1 MKSRIQSC
9 LMMAIIF
16 IGLFFSLPGLVPAA
30 AAQKVTVQ
38 SRLSEGRV
46 LVIFTGEQ
54 EMLRHKTFHLFHV
67 DNPARLG
74 IDFPN
79 ATFEPADISADLDKT
94 LFSGFRYQTYPDKT
108 RVVFDTDQEQVP
120 AYTFSLA
127 GNELRLSL
135 PLAGSPTAKVTA
147 PKQPV
152 KIQGGAIKTKPRRA
166 ATAAPRRRSSK
177 YVTVD
182 FKDADLQNVFRFL
195 ADIKNYNL
203 IMGDDVKG
211 TVTLK
216 LKKVPWRQAFN
227 ILLNTNKLGMERTG
241 NVIRI
246 APLERF
252 KEEKEARAQNKKA
265 NETLEDMVTEII
277 KVNFATADEVAPRLK
292 SVLSE
297 RGTIDTDM
305 RTNTLIINDIPAY
318 IKHARALLEQL
329 DTPIK
334 QVLIEAKIVKIETDA
349 VKDIGIQWG
358 GAYGDTHNDHY
369 YGINGNSGLT
379 GQPGIDPGNGAPTV
393 TNNYVVNM
401 PASGAT
407 SGLGMIFGKV
417 GVFNLN
423 LRLTALKNKHL
434 AHILSTPKVLAL
446 DNHQARIGQGMEI
459 PYQTTSD
466 EGTTTEFKKAEL
478 SLEVTPHITN
488 NDNVAMDVQINK
500 DSIGVMTTDGP
511 AINTQQIQTT
521 LLLYNG
527 ETAVVGGIIE
537 KNKTDDDQKV
547 PGFSE
552 VPVIGD
558 LLFKHSYK
566 KNEQTELLIFITP
579 TVIPI
584 QKSAANF

>member
-30 AAQKVTVQ
+30 TQKITMQ
-38 SRLSEGRV
+38 SRHSEGRV
-46 LVIFTGEQ
+46 LVVFTGEQ
-54 EMLRHKTFHLFHV
+54 RMKRCKTFRLFHV
-67 DNPARLG
+67 DNPARLV
-74 IDFPN
+74 IDFPD
-79 ATFEPADISADLDKT
+79 ATFEATDISADLDKT
-94 LFSGFRYQTYPDKT
+94 LYEGFRYQIYPDKT
-108 RVVFDTDQEQVP
+108 RVVFDTNQDQLPE
-120 AYTFSLA
+120 YTFSLA
-127 GNELRLSL
+127 DNELLLAL
-135 PLAGSPTAKVTA
+135 PMAGGQATSNAATKRQVKTHKAVKKAKPKTAKVA
-147 PKQPV
+147 S
-152 KIQGGAIKTKPRRA
+152 
-166 ATAAPRRRSSK
+166 RRRSSN
-177 YVTVD
+177 YITVD

-195 ADIKNYNL
+195 ADVKSYNL
-203 IMGDDVKG
+203 VMGDDVKG

-265 NETLEDMVTEII
+265 NETLENLVTEII
-277 KVNFATADEVAPRLK
+277 KVNFATASEVAPRLK

-318 IKHARALLEQL
+318 IKQARALLEQL

-369 YGINGNSGLT
+369 YGINGNVGAT

-401 PASGAT
+401 PAAGAT

-434 AHILSTPKVLAL
+434 ANILSTPKVLAL

-500 DSIGVMTTDGP
+500 DSLGQMTTDGP

-537 KNKTDDDQKV
+537 KNRTDDDQKV
-547 PGFSE
+547 PGLSE
-552 VPVIGD
+552 VPVVGSF
-558 LLFKHSYK
+558 LFKHTYK

-579 TVIPI
+579 TVIPV

>member
-1 MKSRIQSC
+1 MI
-9 LMMAIIF
+9 
-16 IGLFFSLPGLVPAA
+16 
-30 AAQKVTVQ
+30 
-38 SRLSEGRV
+38 
-46 LVIFTGEQ
+46 
-54 EMLRHKTFHLFHV
+54 
-67 DNPARLG
+67 
-74 IDFPN
+74 
-79 ATFEPADISADLDKT
+79 
-94 LFSGFRYQTYPDKT
+94 
-108 RVVFDTDQEQVP
+108 
-120 AYTFSLA
+120 
-127 GNELRLSL
+127 
-135 PLAGSPTAKVTA
+135 
-147 PKQPV
+147 
-152 KIQGGAIKTKPRRA
+152 
-166 ATAAPRRRSSK
+166 
-177 YVTVD
+177 
-182 FKDADLQNVFRFL
+182 
-195 ADIKNYNL
+195 L
-203 IMGDDVKG
+203 I
-211 TVTLK
+211 
-216 LKKVPWRQAFN
+216 
-227 ILLNTNKLGMERTG
+227 
-241 NVIRI
+241 
-246 APLERF
+246 
-252 KEEKEARAQNKKA
+252 
-265 NETLEDMVTEII
+265 
-277 KVNFATADEVAPRLK
+277 
-292 SVLSE
+292 
-297 RGTIDTDM
+297 
-305 RTNTLIINDIPAY
+305 
-318 IKHARALLEQL
+318 
-329 DTPIK
+329 
-334 QVLIEAKIVKIETDA
+334 
-349 VKDIGIQWG
+349 
-358 GAYGDTHNDHY
+358 DHY

>member
-1 MKSRIQSC
+1 MKSRMQSC

-16 IGLFFSLPGLVPAA
+16 IGLFFSLPGLVSATT
-30 AAQKVTVQ
+30 QKITMQ
-38 SRLSEGRV
+38 SRHSEGRV
-46 LVIFTGEQ
+46 LVVFTGEQ
-54 EMLRHKTFHLFHV
+54 RMKRCKTFRLFQV
-67 DNPARLG
+67 DNPPRLV
-74 IDFPN
+74 IDFPD
-79 ATFEPADISADLDKT
+79 ATFEAADISADLDKT
-94 LFSGFRYQTYPDKT
+94 LYEGFRYQIYPDKT
-108 RVVFDTDQEQVP
+108 RVVFDTNQDQLPE
-120 AYTFSLA
+120 YTFSLA
-127 GNELRLSL
+127 DNELLLAL
-135 PLAGSPTAKVTA
+135 PMAGNRTTNNTA
-147 PKQPV
+147 PKRQV
-152 KIQGGAIKTKPRRA
+152 KTRKAVKKVKPKTAKKA
-166 ATAAPRRRSSK
+166 ARRRRSSN
-177 YVTVD
+177 YITVD

-195 ADIKNYNL
+195 ADVKNYNL
-203 IMGDDVKG
+203 VMGDDVKG

-265 NETLEDMVTEII
+265 NETLENLVTEIV
-277 KVNFATADEVAPRLK
+277 KVNFATAGEVAPRLK

-318 IKHARALLEQL
+318 IKQARALLEQL

-369 YGINGNSGLT
+369 YGINGNVGAT

-401 PASGAT
+401 PAAGAT

-434 AHILSTPKVLAL
+434 ANILSTPKVLAL

-500 DSIGVMTTDGP
+500 DSLGQMTTDGP

-537 KNKTDDDQKV
+537 KNRTDDDQKV
-547 PGFSE
+547 PGLSE
-552 VPVIGD
+552 VPVVGNF
-558 LLFKHSYK
+558 LFKHSYK

-579 TVIPI
+579 TVIPV